1 MNWQPGTDR
10 HFLYKN
16 TKMKVELLEIF
27 GNDDM
32 VANAARVSF
41 GKEAS
46 NYSVEQNE
54 KLIKYLAE
62 NGHTSPFRHPQIQYR
77 ITCPIFVERQ
87 LFKHQVGLTANSI
100 SGRYVDFQDNY
111 YKIDTWRKQSKSSKQ
126 GSEGHLDETSSAIAN
141 IIQYDIIED
150 AKFAYQELIEL
161 GVSKEQARTILP
173 LNLETT
179 FIWTG
184 SLLAYINFWKLR
196 ITRDTQFETMQIAM
210 DMLCELKLRTNDFE
224 HSLKAFHI

>member
-1 MNWQPGTDR
+1 
-10 HFLYKN
+10 
-16 TKMKVELLEIF
+16 MKVELLEIF

-46 NYSVEQNE
+46 NYTVEQNA

-62 NGHTSPFRHPQIQYR
+62 HNHTSPFRHPQLQYR
-77 ITCPIFVERQ
+77 ITCPIYVERQ

-100 SGRYVDFQDNY
+100 SGRYVDFEDNY
-111 YKIDTWRKQSKSSKQ
+111 YKIEDWRMQSTSSKQ
-126 GSEGHLDETSSAIAN
+126 GSEGLIDKQKE
-141 IIQYDIIED
+141 
-150 AKFAYQELIEL
+150 AKVLQDMVVNVCQNVYQELLSL
-161 GVSKEQARTILP
+161 GVAKEQARTILP

-196 ITRDTQFETMQIAM
+196 ITKDTQAETMQIAQ
-210 DMLCELKLRTNDFE
+210 DMLNELKCRTNSFE
-224 HSLKAFHI
+224 HSLNAFHL

>member
-1 MNWQPGTDR
+1 MLVSNPVLAQ
-10 HFLYKN
+10 FYLKN

-46 NYSVEQNE
+46 NYTVEQNG

-62 NGHTSPFRHPQIQYR
+62 HNHTSPFRHPQIQYR

-100 SGRYVDFQDNY
+100 SGRYVDFKDNY
-111 YKIDTWRKQSKSSKQ
+111 YRIDDFRLQSKSSKQ
-126 GSEGHLDETSSAIAN
+126 GSGKDLERYDNDAALMIQDAVIDYCAIA
-141 IIQYDIIED
+141 YH
-150 AKFAYQELIEL
+150 ELLQL
-161 GVSKEQARTILP
+161 GVAKEQARTILP

-196 ITRDTQFETMQIAM
+196 ITRDTQIETMHIAQ
-210 DMLCELKLRTNDFE
+210 DMLHELKIKTKCFQ
-224 HSLKAFHI
+224 HSLNAFYI

>member
-1 MNWQPGTDR
+1 
-10 HFLYKN
+10 
-16 TKMKVELLEIF
+16 MKVELLEIF

-32 VANAARVSF
+32 VANAARVSY

-46 NYSVEQNE
+46 NYTVEQNG

-62 NGHTSPFRHPQIQYR
+62 HNHTSPFRHPQLQYR
-77 ITCPIFVERQ
+77 ITCPIYVERQ

-100 SGRYVDFQDNY
+100 SGRYVDFEDNY

-126 GSEGHLDETSSAIAN
+126 GSEGHLDEVDNVIALKM
-141 IIQYDIIED
+141 QD
-150 AKFAYQELIEL
+150 AVISYCATAYHELLQL
-161 GVSKEQARTILP
+161 GVAKEQARTILP

-196 ITRDTQFETMQIAM
+196 ITRDTQAETMQITQ
-210 DMLCELKLRTNDFE
+210 DMLNELKLRTNSFE
-224 HSLKAFHI
+224 HSLKVFHL

>member
-1 MNWQPGTDR
+1 
-10 HFLYKN
+10 
-16 TKMKVELLEIF
+16 MKVELLEIF

-32 VANAARVSF
+32 VANAARVSY

-46 NYSVEQNE
+46 NYSVEQNG

-62 NGHTSPFRHPQIQYR
+62 HNHTSPFRHPQLQYR
-77 ITCPIFVERQ
+77 ITCPIYVERQ

-100 SGRYVDFQDNY
+100 SGRYVDFEDNY
-111 YKIDTWRKQSKSSKQ
+111 YKIDTWRKQSKLSKQ
-126 GSEGHLDETSSAIAN
+126 GSGENLDEKSNSIAN
-141 IIQYDIIED
+141 FIQNDVVYC
-150 AKFAYQELIEL
+150 AKIAYQKLIEL
-161 GVSKEQARTILP
+161 GVAKEQARTILP

-196 ITRDTQFETMQIAM
+196 ITRDTQVETMQIAQ
-210 DMLCELKLRTNDFE
+210 DMLNELKLRTNSFE
-224 HSLKAFHI
+224 HSLKAFYL

>member
-46 NYSVEQNE
+46 NYTVEQNE

-62 NGHTSPFRHPQIQYR
+62 HNHTSPFRHPQIQYR

-111 YKIDTWRKQSKSSKQ
+111 YKIEDFRIQSKSSKQ
-126 GSEGHLDETSSAIAN
+126 GSAGDLDKLNNVTALM
-141 IIQYDIIED
+141 IQNTVINCC
-150 AKFAYQELIEL
+150 ATAYHELLQL
-161 GVSKEQARTILP
+161 GVAKEQARTILP

-196 ITRDTQFETMQIAM
+196 ITRDTQAETMQIAQ
-210 DMLCELKLRTNDFE
+210 DMLHELKISTNGFE

>member
-1 MNWQPGTDR
+1 
-10 HFLYKN
+10 
-16 TKMKVELLEIF
+16 MKVELLEIF

-46 NYSVEQNE
+46 NYTVEQNE

-62 NGHTSPFRHPQIQYR
+62 HNHTSPFRHPQLQYR
-77 ITCPIFVERQ
+77 ITCPIYVERQ

-100 SGRYVDFQDNY
+100 SGRYVDFKDNY
-111 YKIDTWRKQSKSSKQ
+111 YKIDYWRMQSKSSKQ
-126 GSEGHLDETSSAIAN
+126 GSEGLIEKQNEAN
-141 IIQYDIIED
+141 VLQDMVVNVCQNV
-150 AKFAYQELIEL
+150 YQELISL
-161 GVSKEQARTILP
+161 GVAKEQARTILP

-196 ITRDTQFETMQIAM
+196 ITKDTQAETMQIAQ
-210 DMLCELKLRTNDFE
+210 DMLHELKLRTNSFE

>member
-1 MNWQPGTDR
+1 
-10 HFLYKN
+10 
-16 TKMKVELLEIF
+16 MKVELLEIF

-46 NYSVEQNE
+46 NYTVEQNA

-62 NGHTSPFRHPQIQYR
+62 HNHTSPFRHPQLQYR
-77 ITCPIFVERQ
+77 ITCPIYVERQ

-100 SGRYVDFQDNY
+100 SGRYVDFKDNY
-111 YKIDTWRKQSKSSKQ
+111 YEINTWRKQSTSSKQ
-126 GSEGHLDETSSAIAN
+126 GSGENLDETSNTIAN
-141 IIQYDIIED
+141 IIQGDIID
-150 AKFAYQELIEL
+150 NAIFAYQELLEL
-161 GVSKEQARTILP
+161 GVAKEQARTILP

-196 ITRDTQFETMQIAM
+196 ITRDTQFETMQIAQE
-210 DMLCELKLRTNDFE
+210 MLHELKLRTNMFK
-224 HSLKAFHI
+224 HSLKAFYL

>member
-1 MNWQPGTDR
+1 MSN
-10 HFLYKN
+10 
-16 TKMKVELLEIF
+16 KMKVELLEIF

-32 VANAARVSF
+32 VTNAARVSY

-46 NYSVEQNE
+46 NYTVEQNG

-62 NGHTSPFRHPQIQYR
+62 HNHTSPFRHPQLQYR
-77 ITCPIFVERQ
+77 ITCPVYVERQ

-100 SGRYVDFQDNY
+100 SGRYVDFEDNY

-126 GSEGHLDETSSAIAN
+126 GSEGHLDEKSNSIAN
-141 IIQYDIIED
+141 FIQNDVVD
-150 AKFAYQELIEL
+150 CAKIAYQKLIEL

-196 ITRDTQFETMQIAM
+196 ITRDTQAETMQIAQ
-210 DMLCELKLRTNDFE
+210 DMLHELKLRTNSFE
-224 HSLKAFHI
+224 HSLKAFHL